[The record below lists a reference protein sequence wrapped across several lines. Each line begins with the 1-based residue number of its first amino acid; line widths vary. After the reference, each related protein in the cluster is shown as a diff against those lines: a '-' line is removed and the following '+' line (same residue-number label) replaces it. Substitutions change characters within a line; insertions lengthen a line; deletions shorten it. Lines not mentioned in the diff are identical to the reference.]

1 MVLCLW
7 SKVCVSYV
15 CCFHPFSIDM
25 IMCVQVVGFDMVI
38 YNHDYFT
45 LFSLLYPTKVGLSL
59 ACDGMG
65 DLDVRK

>member
-1 MVLCLW
+1 
-7 SKVCVSYV
+7 
-15 CCFHPFSIDM
+15 M

-65 DLDVRK
+65 DLDVRKWCYLFGCGSMCSTFGGCD